1 MTSPIANSQASL
13 ALTVFQQTAGVYPSR
28 DPGSFIGELGIFAGD
43 FGPDGAPL
51 ASGQLLSISQNTAL
65 FSLLGTT
72 YGGDGRSNF
81 ALPNLNSTALIGS
94 GQGPGLP
101 PQDLGGQT
109 GISDVTLTSQQL
121 PPDLSGSS
129 QGFDNYQPSLPVS
142 YIINTGGL
150 FPSPDG
156 GSGGLDFLGAV
167 VPFAGN
173 FAPLGWAF
181 ADGQVLAISEN
192 EALFQIIGTIY
203 GGDGQTTFALPDLR
217 GRDIVGASPSHPV
230 GTPFGQASVG
240 LTNAQV
246 PTSPGGSAQ
255 PFDNEQPSLAMTYLI
270 ALQGIFPSRDGGGG
284 VDPNIPYLGQI
295 VAFAGNFA
303 PRGWAMA
310 SGQLLPINQ
319 NQALFALLGTNF
331 GGDSRVT
338 FALPNLNDRT
348 VVGTSASV
356 PIGTV
361 FGSNIVTINSSQV
374 PPRCCPANWL

>member
-156 GSGGLDFLGAV
+156 GSGGL
-167 VPFAGN
+167 
-173 FAPLGWAF
+173 
-181 ADGQVLAISEN
+181 SSCR
-192 EALFQIIGTIY
+192 QI
-203 GGDGQTTFALPDLR
+203 
-217 GRDIVGASPSHPV
+217 
-230 GTPFGQASVG
+230 
-240 LTNAQV
+240 
-246 PTSPGGSAQ
+246 
-255 PFDNEQPSLAMTYLI
+255 
-270 ALQGIFPSRDGGGG
+270 
-284 VDPNIPYLGQI
+284 
-295 VAFAGNFA
+295 
-303 PRGWAMA
+303 
-310 SGQLLPINQ
+310 
-319 NQALFALLGTNF
+319 
-331 GGDSRVT
+331 
-338 FALPNLNDRT
+338 
-348 VVGTSASV
+348 
-356 PIGTV
+356 
-361 FGSNIVTINSSQV
+361 
-374 PPRCCPANWL
+374 

>member
-1 MTSPIANSQASL
+1 MTAPIANSQASL
-13 ALTVFQQTAGVYPSR
+13 ALTVFQQTAGIYPSR
-28 DPGSFIGELGIFAGD
+28 DPGSFIGELGIFAGN
-43 FGPDGAPL
+43 FGPDGAPTRL
-51 ASGQLLSISQNTAL
+51 RAAPFNCSEYSPVFAL
-65 FSLLGTT
+65 GHY

-81 ALPNLNSTALIGS
+81 ALPNLNGTALIGT

-109 GISDVTLTSQQL
+109 GSSDVTLTSQQL

-142 YIINTGGL
+142 YIINIAGTY
-150 FPSPDG
+150 PSAD
-156 GSGGLDFLGAV
+156 GSGGLDFLGEV

-181 ADGQVLAISEN
+181 ANGQILPITQN
-192 EALFQIIGTIY
+192 EALFSLIGTTY
-203 GGDGQTTFALPDLR
+203 GGDGMTTFALPDLR

-230 GTPFGQASVG
+230 GESFGQASVS

-270 ALQGIFPSRDGGGG
+270 ALQGIFPSRDGSGY
-284 VDPNIPYLGQI
+284 VDPELPYLGQI

-303 PRGWAMA
+303 PKGWAVA
-310 SGQLLPINQ
+310 SGQLWRPSTGAMERH
-319 NQALFALLGTNF
+319 QAV
-331 GGDSRVT
+331 S
-338 FALPNLNDRT
+338 
-348 VVGTSASV
+348 
-356 PIGTV
+356 
-361 FGSNIVTINSSQV
+361 
-374 PPRCCPANWL
+374 